1 MTPQSLLSIAVRQVM
16 LSPIKSEEP
25 EAIKALSDLQR
36 QILDLIPKHPAKIT
50 TPQVAELSGISV
62 EHARHHLARLR
73 RLYLIDSV
81 AADLRNQP
89 AKWSRP

>member
-62 EHARHHLARLR
+62 AHARYHLARLR
-73 RLYLIDSV
+73 RLFLIDSV
-81 AADLRNQP
+81 AADIRYQP